1 METVKI
7 STACGEIIG
16 EKTDYGAVFRG
27 VRYATAKRFE
37 KPVEITA
44 WEAEYRAMKVGACC
58 PQSRAFTD
66 ESKSKNPFYHKEFRE
81 GLSFQYD
88 EDCLFLNIFSP
99 NTEDSPAFSMES
111 EGTKIQGCPVVIYIH
126 GGNFVKGSGDER
138 PFDGEAYCRRG
149 MVFVTIN
156 YRLNVFGFYAD
167 GKYCK
172 GNLGLYDQ
180 VCAVNWVRRNI
191 ASFGGN
197 PENITLM
204 GQSAGA
210 MSVQSLLSSPYF
222 AGKIK
227 NAIMLSGGGIRKWI
241 LPERSANSKFWDT
254 VMKKSGVQTFEEFQ
268 TLSAQKVFE
277 AWQSAPVVS
286 QQFATAPVWDDD
298 LLPKDR
304 KIKPVPCIMGIV
316 EKDIFPFELFAMAK
330 RYAKICQKG
339 DVPCYIYRFCHNL
352 PGDDK
357 GTFHSA
363 DLWYALGSC
372 KHAWRSFTEADEKL
386 SDEMVDRFV
395 SFIKTGSPEVS
406 GKERWNLYRKKK
418 DLKIFK

>member
-7 STACGEIIG
+7 TTPCGEIIG
-16 EKTDYGAVFRG
+16 EKTNYGAVFRG

-37 KPVEITA
+37 IPQEITA
-44 WEAEYRAMKVGACC
+44 WDGEYWAMKVGPCC
-58 PQSRAFTD
+58 PQSRAYTD
-66 ESKSKNPFYHKEFRE
+66 ESQSKNPFYHKEFRE
-81 GLSFQYD
+81 GLNFQYD

-99 NTEDSPAFSMES
+99 AKTE
-111 EGTKIQGCPVVIYIH
+111 GCSAQTRGSPVVIYIH
-126 GGNFVKGSGDER
+126 GGNFVKGSGDEK

-149 MVFVTIN
+149 VAFITIN

-167 GKYCK
+167 GKNCK

-180 VCAVNWVRRNI
+180 LCAINWVRRNI
-191 ASFGGN
+191 ASFGGD

-210 MSVQSLLSSPYF
+210 MSVQSLLSSPQL

-227 NAIMLSGGGIRKWI
+227 RAIMLSGGGIRKLM
-241 LPERSANSKFWDT
+241 LPERNINVKFWDT
-254 VMKKSGVQTFEEFQ
+254 VRKNSEAQTFQEFQ
-268 TLSAQKVFE
+268 TLPAQKIFE
-277 AWQSAPVVS
+277 AWQSAPMIA
-286 QQFATAPVWDDD
+286 QQFATAPVWDGD
-298 LLPKDR
+298 LLPKGR
-304 KIKPVPCIMGIV
+304 EIQPVPCILGMV

-330 RYAKICQKG
+330 RYAKICKKG

-372 KHAWRSFTEADEKL
+372 KHAWRPFTEADEKL
-386 SDEMVDRFV
+386 SEEMVDRFV
-395 SFIKTGSPEVS
+395 AFIQTGSPEVS
-406 GKERWNLYRKKK
+406 NGEPWKPYRTKK
-418 DLKIFK
+418 DLKVFK